1 MFNVVPFY
9 LLAAAVLCYTVSMK
23 KMTIR
28 DIAKKAGVSVAT
40 VSYIINGR
48 NAEKYT
54 PETKKKVLQ
63 IINLYDYRPSRLA
76 QAFASSKSR
85 NIIAALD
92 KQTTVFQK
100 SEYLD
105 FIRMLADALEK
116 LQYNLLVKSHL
127 ETTRFDTADAI
138 VCLGTEEDMFLRLA
152 QENYVPMLTVD
163 ARVHDELFFQI
174 SQDFAE
180 VKRRADQTFGRGN
193 YSAVFVDTYNEALK
207 TEIRAVFGD
216 VLFLAGNGL
225 ADVPQGNIVTV
236 NRVLTEIPLLSD
248 RNFLLVPA
256 LTENRIRAVTDCF
269 QKAVS
274 KVEVAEHKIF
284 V

>member
-1 MFNVVPFY
+1 
-9 LLAAAVLCYTVSMK
+9 MK

-40 VSYIINGR
+40 VSYIINNR
-48 NAEKYT
+48 NTEKYT

-63 IINLYDYRPSRLA
+63 IINLYDYKPSRLA
-76 QAFASSKSR
+76 QAFASSKSH
-85 NIIAALD
+85 NIIIALD
-92 KQTTVFQK
+92 KQNTVFQK

-105 FIRMLADALEK
+105 FIRMLGDSLEK
-116 LQYNLLVKSHL
+116 MQYNLLVKSHL

-152 QENYVPMLTVD
+152 QENYVPLLTVD
-163 ARVHDELFFQI
+163 ARIHDELFFQV
-174 SQDFAE
+174 SQDFE
-180 VKRRADQTFGRGN
+180 NVKRQADKAFGHGN
-193 YSAVFVDTYNEALK
+193 YTAVFVDTYNESLK
-207 TEIRAVFGD
+207 EEIRSVFGN
-216 VLFLAGNGL
+216 VHFVVSNGL
-225 ADVPQGNIVTV
+225 SDVPKGNVVTV

-256 LTENRIRAVTDCF
+256 LTDKRIQAVINCF

-274 KVEVAEHKIF
+274 KEEVPEHKVFI
-284 V
+284 